1 MQTGSS
7 RDRGRICW
15 YVVDRTRREN
25 ETLKAGYASSQ
36 VGLFLCTRRPDGQ
49 AVPIYNTEVR
59 RGAQMKYVR
68 EQNAEEAWR

>member
-15 YVVDRTRREN
+15 YVVDRTRRGR
-25 ETLKAGYASSQ
+25 ETLKAGYANLQ
-36 VGLFLCTRRPDGQ
+36 VGLFLCARRPDGQ
-49 AVPIYNTEVR
+49 AGPIYNTEVR

-68 EQNAEEAWR
+68 EQNAKEAWR